1 MKLWIKYD
9 FLQTTEIK
17 GNTKQVAEFVTK
29 FYSIALLDEKWVQK
43 AQQSFRCY

>member
-9 FLQTTEIK
+9 SLETTEI
-17 GNTKQVAEFVTK
+17 NRSTKLFAEFVTK
-29 FYSIALLDEKWVQK
+29 FYSIALLDKKWVQK